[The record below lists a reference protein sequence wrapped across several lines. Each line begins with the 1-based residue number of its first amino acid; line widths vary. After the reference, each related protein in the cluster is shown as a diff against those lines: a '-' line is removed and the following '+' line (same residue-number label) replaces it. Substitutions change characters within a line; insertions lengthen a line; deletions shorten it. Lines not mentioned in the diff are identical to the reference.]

1 MGALELA
8 VPPPVVMI
16 VVGALMWLL
25 SYLFPAFTLPSI
37 SHLWVAIIF
46 VLVGLV
52 IGMLGIITF
61 SRAGTTSNPR
71 KNAKV
76 SALVTSGIYRFTRNP
91 MYLGVLLLLIGWGV
105 YLGNILALICA
116 FVFVLYINHYQIRPE
131 ERLLE
136 HKFGDEYVSYKA
148 KVRRWI

>member
-1 MGALELA
+1 MDALELA

-16 VVGALMWLL
+16 VVGVLMWLL
-25 SYLFPAFTLPSI
+25 YFLFPAFTLPSI
-37 SHLWVAIIF
+37 SHIWITIIF
-46 VLVGLV
+46 VLAGLV
-52 IGMLGIITF
+52 IGMLGIINF
-61 SRAGTTSNPR
+61 NRAGTTSNPG
-71 KNAKV
+71 KTAQV

-91 MYLGVLLLLIGWGV
+91 MYIGVLLLLIGWGV

-116 FVFVLYINHYQIRPE
+116 FIFVLYINRYQIRPE

-136 HKFGDEYVSYKA
+136 RKFGDEYVSYKA